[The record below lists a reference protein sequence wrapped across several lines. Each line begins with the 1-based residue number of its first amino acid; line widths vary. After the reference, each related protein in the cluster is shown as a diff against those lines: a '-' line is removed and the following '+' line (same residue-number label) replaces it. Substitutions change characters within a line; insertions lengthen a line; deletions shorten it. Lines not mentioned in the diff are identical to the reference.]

1 MCQVY
6 QQYIHIQINE
16 HKKKTKAHTYTYLQT
31 YTHDRFKFTLNLY
44 LKFNDNELCFARSSC
59 TSLCLT
65 HLVNRTLV
73 HTLKEVIDI
82 FTGTQQSAARVH
94 EGHTK
99 TIVKTVPLPSPTFP
113 TTTIVSHTYRACLFL
128 LFVRHFMENKHT
140 RTANVLQ
147 LRRRATLF
155 FILLRAW
162 PITLR

>member
-16 HKKKTKAHTYTYLQT
+16 HILTN
-31 YTHDRFKFTLNLY
+31 THDRFKFTLNLY

-59 TSLCLT
+59 TSLCLI

-99 TIVKTVPLPSPTFP
+99 TIVKTVPLSPPTFP

-140 RTANVLQ
+140 RTENVLQ

>member
-1 MCQVY
+1 M
-6 QQYIHIQINE
+6 
-16 HKKKTKAHTYTYLQT
+16 TTSSALLALAAPL
-31 YTHDRFKFTLNLY
+31 TL
-44 LKFNDNELCFARSSC
+44 
-59 TSLCLT
+59 
-65 HLVNRTLV
+65 LVTRTLV

-99 TIVKTVPLPSPTFP
+99 TIVKNFPLPPPTFP
-113 TTTIVSHTYRACLFL
+113 TTTIVSHTSRSCLFL

-140 RTANVLQ
+140 RTGNVLQ
-147 LRRRATLF
+147 LRRRPTLF